1 MEAPDDY
8 RIRKS
13 VGSEGKWS
21 DPGIVEPW
29 SELISGS
36 KNLNCGWIFG
46 FVELIVGSGNVGS
59 AAKSVGSAEKSV
71 GSGRKCDAEP
81 CRAVLRPKLLKS
93 GTKDSK
99 D

>member
-1 MEAPDDY
+1 MEAPEEY

-36 KNLNCGWIFG
+36 KNLNCRWIFR

-59 AAKSVGSAEKSV
+59 AAKSL
-71 GSGRKCDAEP
+71 GSGRKSDVEP

-93 GTKDSK
+93 GTKNSK